1 VFGALKMLRSLSNIR
16 RLVHAARVLAKH
28 DALVPREYLAGMPLS
43 LRMMRRILGT
53 RETNSDG
60 GAAAGVRLAHALES
74 LGPAYIKL
82 GQVLATRPDLIGDDV
97 AMALETLQDR
107 LPPFPT
113 DIAKA
118 QVEAALGAPVDRL
131 FSRFGNAVAAA
142 SIAQV
147 HEAETEGDA
156 PERVAVKVLRPRIEV
171 QFAEDLSAFAF
182 AARIAERFSAEGRR
196 LRLVTVIERLTASV
210 ALELDLRME
219 AAAAS
224 ELRENTRGDEG
235 FHVPQVDWDRTG
247 ERVMTS
253 EWIDGTSLRDP
264 ATLEAAGHDPRRIAT
279 IVIRSFLTQAL
290 RDGFFHADMHQGN
303 LFVDA
308 QGRLVAVDFGIMGRL
323 SPDMRRFMAETLN
336 GFLNRN
342 YMRVAQV
349 HYDYGF
355 VPRTHPIE
363 TFAQALRAIG
373 EPIFGRSAND
383 LSMGRL
389 LQQLFE
395 TTRRFDMATQ
405 PQLLLM
411 QKTMMVVEGVA
422 RALDP
427 EFDIWEAS
435 RPAVERWMVES
446 VGPEARL
453 RDAAGGLEALSRA
466 AQHLPQ
472 LVRDAESISQMLAEG
487 GLRLHPDTMRRF
499 ADVQIRRANR
509 IRIAIW
515 IAAAALVAL
524 ALVFVLR
531 H

>member
-1 VFGALKMLRSLSNIR
+1 MLRALSNIR
-16 RLVHAARVLAKH
+16 RLMHAARVLAKH
-28 DALVPREYLAGMPLS
+28 DALVPREYLAGAPFS
-43 LRMMRRILGT
+43 VRVMRRILGT
-53 RETNSDG
+53 RETSDDG
-60 GAAAGVRLAHALES
+60 GVAAGVRLSRALES

-82 GQVLATRPDLIGDDV
+82 GQVLATRPDLIGGDV
-97 AMALETLQDR
+97 ALALETLQDR
-107 LPPFPT
+107 LPPFAT

-118 QVEAALGAPVDRL
+118 QVETALGKPVSEL
-131 FSRFGNAVAAA
+131 FTRFDEPIAAA

-147 HEAETEGDA
+147 HAAESTDV
-156 PERVAVKVLRPRIEV
+156 PPRRVAVKVLRPRIEV

-182 AARIAERFSAEGRR
+182 AAGVAERFSPEARR
-196 LRLVTVIERLTASV
+196 LRPVTVIDRLTTSV

-224 ELRENTRGDEG
+224 ELRENTRNDED
-235 FHVPQVDWDRTG
+235 FYVPEVHWDRTG

-253 EWIDGTSLRDP
+253 EWIDGVGIRDV
-264 ATLEAAGHDPRRIAT
+264 AALEAAGHDPRRIAT
-279 IVIRSFLTQAL
+279 LVIRSFLTQAL

-308 QGRLVAVDFGIMGRL
+308 RGRLVAVDFGIMGRL

-355 VPRTHPIE
+355 VPRTHSIE

-373 EPIFGRSAND
+373 EPIFGRSARE

-422 RALDP
+422 RSLDP
-427 EFDIWEAS
+427 EFDIWEAA
-435 RPAVERWMVES
+435 RPVVERWMVES

-487 GLRLHPDTMRRF
+487 GLRLHPDTMRHF
-499 ADVQIRRANR
+499 AEVQIRRAR
-509 IRIAIW
+509 HIRIAIW
-515 IAAAALVAL
+515 IAAAALAAIAVA
-524 ALVFVLR
+524 VLLTR
-531 H
+531 